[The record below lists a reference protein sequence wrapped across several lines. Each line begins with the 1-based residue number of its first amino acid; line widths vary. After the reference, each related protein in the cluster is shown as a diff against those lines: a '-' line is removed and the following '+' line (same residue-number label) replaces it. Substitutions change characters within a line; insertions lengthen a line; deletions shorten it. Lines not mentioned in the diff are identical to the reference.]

1 MNTTPNANR
10 LHIGIFGKTNS
21 GKSSIIN
28 ALTGQEVSIVSSIK
42 GTTTDPVSKPMEFLP
57 IGPVVFIDTAGVE
70 DKSDLG
76 EAREEKTLK
85 VLDKIDLALYVIDST
100 DYDNG
105 NEYKIL
111 NILNKRNIPYIK
123 VFNKVELIQNN
134 ELERLKDRN
143 RNSLFL
149 SALNNI
155 GFDKLKE
162 TLIQKLKSTEKE
174 ETLIGDIL
182 PYGST
187 AILVVP
193 IDSEAPKGRL
203 ILPQVQLIRDALDHG
218 IKSYVVRDTELKEA
232 LQDLKKVDL
241 VITDSKDFKKV
252 SSIVPSTINLTS
264 FSILMARQKGD
275 LKQFIEGVNKINK
288 LSRMAKVLI
297 MESCAHN
304 TSHEDIGR
312 IKIPKL
318 LNKYLGF
325 DLNYEFSMGEDFKEK
340 DIQKYDLVIHCG
352 SCMLTRNI
360 MKRRLEICKE
370 NNVSITNYGIIL
382 AYLTDVLERSIK
394 IFRKEL

>member
-21 GKSSIIN
+21 GKSSITN

-42 GTTTDPVSKPMEFLP
+42 GTTTDPVSKSMEFLP

-100 DYDNG
+100 EYDNE

-123 VFNKVELIQNN
+123 VFNKVDLIQNN

-252 SSIVPSTINLTS
+252 SNIVPSTINLTS

-288 LSRMAKVLI
+288 LSRMSKVLI

-304 TSHEDIGR
+304 TSHEDIGT

-340 DIQKYDLVIHCG
+340 DIQKYDFVIHCG

-360 MKRRLEICKE
+360 MKRRMEICKE